1 MVNPTL
7 TPPPIPLGFKFRLQS
22 WKGGFLIYGART
34 CIRDRTVH
42 RGRQQVKHCR
52 SAQSTD
58 ASISIKNS
66 CFKRAVLTFII
77 FLPSLYRTKCIF
89 VQFVANRRFSSVIW
103 LLFLDTN
110 TSLEQF
116 FTDINIPFDCQF
128 LVAQPQS
135 DHVVLLTEVYR
146 VSPTL
151 PLQTY
156 RFGNWTAGGSLTWP
170 SQCFYMRRK
179 NLKGLTIQATRLG
192 VRRNCTACEMSNSSL
207 GNRAI

>member
-1 MVNPTL
+1 VSLIIRKVKLKSIRIYSKKEN
-7 TPPPIPLGFKFRLQS
+7 IKHFSQA
-22 WKGGFLIYGART
+22 FL
-34 CIRDRTVH
+34 D
-42 RGRQQVKHCR
+42 
-52 SAQSTD
+52 TD
-58 ASISIKNS
+58 SS
-66 CFKRAVLTFII
+66 RA
-77 FLPSLYRTKCIF
+77 
-89 VQFVANRRFSSVIW
+89 IW

-156 RFGNWTAGGSLTWP
+156 RFGNWTAGGGHTWP
-170 SQCFYMRRK
+170 SQDFYTRRK
-179 NLKGLTIQATRLG
+179 NLNGLTTQATRLN
-192 VRRNCTACEMSNSSL
+192 VRGILCYM
-207 GNRAI
+207 